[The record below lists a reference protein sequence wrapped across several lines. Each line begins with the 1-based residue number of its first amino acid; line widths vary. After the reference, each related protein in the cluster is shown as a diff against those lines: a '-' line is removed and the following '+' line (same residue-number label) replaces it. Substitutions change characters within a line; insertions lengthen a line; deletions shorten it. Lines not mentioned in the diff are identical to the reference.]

1 MRTVAVQIG
10 DIAADAQVSAA
21 TVSRVL
27 NGSQTVDDSLRL
39 RVLASVEKLGYQPN
53 MVARSLRMRKS
64 FVLGVI
70 IPSITNP
77 FFTAVAR
84 AVEDA
89 ALEAGYAVTICSS
102 DQDLAKER
110 RYLQVLRNRMVD
122 GALVA
127 VADMHAS
134 DLTPLTQ
141 SGMPV
146 VLVDRC
152 LEGVTLDSV
161 IVDTRRGAYMAVEH
175 LISRGYRRIGMV
187 GGPLGVSTAASK
199 LEGFRQALADHGV
212 PIGKDMVLS
221 GDYTEASGYEIGRTL
236 LAMRTPP
243 DAVLVANNQMTL
255 GFFRLVRERGLR
267 VPQEIA
273 FIGFDDAPWA
283 SLVVP
288 PVTVVDQPMYEL
300 GQRAT
305 QMLLE
310 RMDGRRQEIRHD
322 VLPTRLIMRGSC

>member
-1 MRTVAVQIG
+1 MRTVAVQIR

-27 NGSQTVDDSLRL
+27 NGSHIVDDNLRL

-53 MVARSLRMRKS
+53 MVARSLRTHKS

-110 RYLQVLRNRMVD
+110 RYLEVLRNRMVD

-127 VADMHAS
+127 VADMDAS

-152 LEGVTLDSV
+152 LQGVTLDSV
-161 IVDTRRGAYMAVEH
+161 IVDTRQGAYMAVEH
-175 LISRGYRRIGMV
+175 LINRGYRRIGMV

-199 LEGFRQALADHGV
+199 LEGFHQALADRGM
-212 PIGKDMVLS
+212 PIDEDIVLT
-221 GDYTEASGYEIGRTL
+221 GDYTEASGYELGRTL
-236 LAMRTPP
+236 LDMRTPP
-243 DAVLVANNQMTL
+243 DAVLAANNQMTL

-300 GQRAT
+300 GKRAT

-310 RMDGRRQEIRHD
+310 RIDGRRQEIRHD